1 MPIDFALPPEV
12 EEVRA
17 KVRKF
22 MEEEVRPVQEGL
34 QRDEADRSR
43 FVQEIVKLRARA
55 KEVGVWNPHLP
66 KEWDGMG
73 LGATAMAFVS
83 AEAARVG
90 GIGPY
95 VLNAQAPD
103 EGNMHTL
110 VHWATPD
117 QAEKYLRPLAE
128 GRGRSCFA
136 MTEPEVAGSDPTLI
150 QTNAVKDGDD
160 WVLNGHKWFISG
172 ARGASFAICIART
185 DPDADPP
192 QARNSAFLVD
202 MPAEGWD
209 IVRDIDTMAGRG
221 NHCEIRI
228 TDVRVPADRMLGGQG
243 EGHKLGQARLGP
255 ARLAHCM
262 RWIGQ
267 AEVALEMLLERAL
280 NRFAHGSLLIDKQ
293 AIQWMIADSAME
305 LYQSKLMVLHA
316 AYKIDRGLDF
326 KSEVSMAKHFVANAL
341 NRIIDRAIQ
350 VHGALG
356 YSNDTPLAHMAQQAR
371 WARFADGADEVH
383 QMRIAQRTIKAYQEN
398 DSVALAT
405 GDLPL

>member
-1 MPIDFALPPEV
+1 MPIDFELPPEI

-110 VHWATPD
+110 VHWATPE

-150 QTNAVKDGDD
+150 ETSAVKDGDD
-160 WVLNGHKWFISG
+160 WIINGRKWFISG
-172 ARGASFAICIART
+172 AHGAQFAILIACT

-192 QARNSAFLVD
+192 QARNTAFLVD
-202 MPAEGWD
+202 TPADGWE

-221 NHCEIRI
+221 NHCEIKI
-228 TDVRVPADRMLGGQG
+228 TDLRVPNENILGERGK
-243 EGHKLGQARLGP
+243 GHLLGQYRLGP

-267 AEVALEMLLERAL
+267 AEVALEMLVDRASK
-280 NRFAHGSLLIDKQ
+280 RYTHGSMLVDKQ

-305 LYQSKLMVLHA
+305 LYAGKLMVLHA
-316 AYKIDRGLDF
+316 AYKIENNLPFRQ
-326 KSEVSMAKHFVANAL
+326 EVSFAKHHVANAL
-341 NRIIDRAIQ
+341 WRIIDRAIQ

-356 YSNDTPLAHMAQQAR
+356 YSTDTPLAGMMRNAR
-371 WARFADGADEVH
+371 SARLVDGADEVH
-383 QMRIAQRTIKAYQEN
+383 QHTIARNVIAAYKE
-398 DSVALAT
+398 SGTTRSAT
-405 GDLPL
+405 GDLL